1 MANVASHDG
10 AAIPHAG
17 ATAPQGDAAKP
28 LTEAE
33 IARRKAKATPGQLA
47 AIYEAYPR
55 RVGKIDAEKAIA
67 KALLRIAQEGKDD
80 PHAYLLERVMAYRRS
95 PAGAPPGMGCE
106 DFRPHPA
113 TWFNQGRYA
122 DDEAQWHRTNGGK
135 RSIDPVDEEAAKA
148 ANRKAMLDKANEI
161 FDEEMAKRKAGVR

>member
-1 MANVASHDG
+1 MPHEG
-10 AAIPHAG
+10 AAIPQVDA
-17 ATAPQGDAAKP
+17 AIPQDDAAKP

-33 IARRKAKATPGQLA
+33 IARRKAKATPSQLT

-67 KALLRIAQEGKDD
+67 KALLRIAQDGKDD

-122 DDEAQWHRTNGGK
+122 DDESQWHRINGGLK
-135 RSIDPVDEEAAKA
+135 RQA
-148 ANRKAMLDKANEI
+148 ANDDAEKMKQTLAEAHKI
-161 FDEEMAKRKAGVR
+161 FDEEMAKRKAGAR